1 MNLYCDAALRAT
13 TLSTIPNLRWSIRS
27 TSRLNCSNRPMRGW
41 PHARASAAVRPD
53 GARASL
59 HQRLPVVRDGTEG
72 EGEDHGVES
81 LVSKLQGLCVADP
94 QVGLAP
100 ELVRS
105 LASDVEH
112 RSAEVDAG

>member
-1 MNLYCDAALRAT
+1 MRAGHMLEHQQPSARTEHALRFT
-13 TLSTIPNLRWSIRS
+13 N
-27 TSRLNCSNRPMRGW
+27 GF
-41 PHARASAAVRPD
+41 
-53 GARASL
+53 
-59 HQRLPVVRDGTEG
+59 PVVRDGTEG